1 MDPHILWLIQWFVKL
16 RMQQIQIEVAKSAL
30 LYDFFG
36 GQEVLPIWSFI
47 ERTQDVSVMYSCI
60 IN

>member
-1 MDPHILWLIQWFVKL
+1 
-16 RMQQIQIEVAKSAL
+16 MQQIQIEVAKSAL

-36 GQEVLPIWSFI
+36 GQKVLPIWSFI